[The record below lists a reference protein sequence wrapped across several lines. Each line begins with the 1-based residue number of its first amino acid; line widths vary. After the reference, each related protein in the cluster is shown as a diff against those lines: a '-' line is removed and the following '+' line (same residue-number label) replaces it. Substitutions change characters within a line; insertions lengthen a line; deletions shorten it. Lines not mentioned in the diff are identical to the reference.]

1 MTLLG
6 EKGLTNMARLSHEM
20 ACDLADRL
28 GSIEGVDVETEAF
41 FNEFTIR
48 LPQPAVDVVDKLA
61 ASGVLAG
68 VPASRLFPGQFE
80 DLLIVAATETN
91 TEEDLIIF
99 EKALRGVL
107 S

>member
-1 MTLLG
+1 MLG
-6 EKGLTNMARLSHEM
+6 
-20 ACDLADRL
+20 
-28 GSIEGVDVETEAF
+28 
-41 FNEFTIR
+41 
-48 LPQPAVDVVDKLA
+48 
-61 ASGVLAG
+61 G
-68 VPASRLFPGQFE
+68 VPASRLYPGQFE